1 MDRVPELI
9 VEAGAAAGARFD
21 VTDAGLTI
29 GRGDACSIRV
39 TDPGVSREHARV
51 FLHNGAVWVQDT
63 GSRNGLLVNGKRLAR
78 PKQLGIGDR
87 VVVGAHTF
95 LLRFKSEGASS
106 AGPEGEPEPPP
117 APLPEPPPPPDP
129 RVRGR
134 LPVVIFAIVA
144 AAAVVAL
151 VLLSE

>member
-9 VEAGAAAGARFD
+9 VEAGAATGARFD

-29 GRGDACSIRV
+29 GRGEACSIRV

-95 LLRFKSEGASS
+95 LLRFKSDGASAPDLEGA
-106 AGPEGEPEPPP
+106 PEAPP
-117 APLPEPPPPPDP
+117 APLPEPAPTADP
-129 RVRGR
+129 RGRGR
-134 LPVVIFAIVA
+134 LPVVIFAIVVA
-144 AAAVVAL
+144 TAVVAL
-151 VLLSE
+151 VMLSE